1 VVVIVTSNSKKIKAP
16 EMAPLSKWEDE
27 KGVDN
32 ANGEGVGLQPRPKRS
47 DGLSIKFTFLALL
60 ALGMY
65 LWRRSSITPIMVYHV
80 SDEGTIMDF
89 DDVRT
94 QLPILLSS
102 FQAVK
107 SFLPCY
113 LSSASA
119 K

>member
-1 VVVIVTSNSKKIKAP
+1 
-16 EMAPLSKWEDE
+16 MAPLSKWEVE
-27 KGVDN
+27 KGVDI

-47 DGLSIKFTFLALL
+47 DGLSIKFIFLALL

-65 LWRRSSITPIMVYHV
+65 VWRRSSITPIIVYHV
-80 SDEGTIMDF
+80 SDDEGTIMDF

-94 QLPILLSS
+94 QFPTLLSS
-102 FQAVK
+102 FQAVR

-113 LSSASA
+113 LPSASA